1 MSSQDIATWVRNLVH
16 YDNLAGNLNKQVTNA
31 RKMRETYEGQIVSA
45 LQRNHMENA
54 VIKVTGGQITLS
66 HEKTSAALTLGRIED
81 VAQKY
86 FALRGGTD
94 ETEAFMRFLRKN
106 RGTEESLRL
115 KKTVV
120 LPPIVPGPGPAG
132 QALK

>member
-1 MSSQDIATWVRNLVH
+1 
-16 YDNLAGNLNKQVTNA
+16 
-31 RKMRETYEGQIVSA
+31 MRETYESQIVSA

-54 VIKVTGGQITLS
+54 VIKVTGGQITLA

-81 VAQKY
+81 IAQKY

-120 LPPIVPGPGPAG
+120 LPPLAPGQG
-132 QALK
+132 QLLK

>member
-1 MSSQDIATWVRNLVH
+1 MSSQEVATWVRNWVH

-31 RKMRETYEGQIVSA
+31 RKMRETYETQIISA

-54 VIKVTGGQITLS
+54 VIKVSGGQITLA
-66 HEKTSAALTLGRIED
+66 HEKTSAALTLTRIEEI
-81 VAQKY
+81 AQKY

-94 ETEAFMRFLRKN
+94 ESEAFMRFLRKN
-106 RGTEESLRL
+106 RGTEETLRL

-120 LPPIVPGPGPAG
+120 MPPTPTPTPT
-132 QALK
+132 LK

>member
-1 MSSQDIATWVRNLVH
+1 MSSQDIATWVRNWVH
-16 YDNLAGNLNKQVTNA
+16 YDNLAGNLNKQVTNS
-31 RKMRETYEGQIVSA
+31 RKMRETYESQIVSA

-54 VIKVTGGQITLS
+54 VIKVTGGQITLA

-81 VAQKY
+81 IAQKY

-120 LPPIVPGPGPAG
+120 LPPLAPGQG
-132 QALK
+132 QLLK